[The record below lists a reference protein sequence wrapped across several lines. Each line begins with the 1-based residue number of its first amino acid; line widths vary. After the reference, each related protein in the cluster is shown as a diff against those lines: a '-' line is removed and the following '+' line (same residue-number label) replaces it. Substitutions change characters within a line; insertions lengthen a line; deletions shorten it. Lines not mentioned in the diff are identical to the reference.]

1 MLNPKQTPFLCERES
16 YALLKCKKQWPVAE
30 NKQFMQTLQKTM
42 KNGHYKQARAIKK
55 KQKTPFENTINKRL
69 VMWYLEQC
77 LVQPLPQCKAYA
89 SNALLRAK
97 CYHTFF
103 FQFSIF
109 FNFSIKIFFLPII
122 KLSKFSN
129 E

>member
-97 CYHTFF
+97 CYQTFF
-103 FQFSIF
+103 FN
-109 FNFSIKIFFLPII
+109 FNII
-122 KLSKFSN
+122 IPNNRRMLLKQKQST
-129 E
+129 

>member
-97 CYHTFF
+97 CYA
-103 FQFSIF
+103 SCF
-109 FNFSIKIFFLPII
+109 FNLIL
-122 KLSKFSN
+122 KL
-129 E
+129 

>member
-1 MLNPKQTPFLCERES
+1 
-16 YALLKCKKQWPVAE
+16 
-30 NKQFMQTLQKTM
+30 MQTLQKTM

-97 CYHTFF
+97 CCAVVHFLLSLFICKTFELF
-103 FQFSIF
+103 
-109 FNFSIKIFFLPII
+109 II
-122 KLSKFSN
+122 LLVISCHIA
-129 E
+129 